1 MEQLQCK
8 IFTDMKKN
16 ILGILLF
23 LVMQSAFAQRTA
35 YHFSPEN
42 LFNQGKEMFLEKNYA
57 GAQDLLSKFI
67 SESHDE
73 FLEEEAEYMIALSS
87 FYRNSGDSGDRLKEF
102 LDNYPESVHR
112 HRINFLIGS
121 FHFDKK
127 EWAVAKHWL
136 TQSDIDYLTPSEQE
150 DYIFRLAY
158 SDLQLG
164 DKQSAQRYFELLYR
178 NSKKYRDTA
187 DYYLGYI
194 DYTNADYDAAL
205 KRFERL
211 RNHPEFGEEVAFYT
225 AQTTFFK
232 EKLQEA
238 IQLAQNFLEK
248 YPQGAHSPEM
258 YRVLGNSYFRL
269 GQPTKAISNYQHY
282 FEKTDKPL
290 RGDAYFMGLAYAE
303 TNQYPEAIRMFQ
315 LSVGDPDALT
325 QNAWVQ
331 LGQMYLKTGEKQ
343 SAQMAFEAASRYN
356 FDEKASETALFNYAL
371 LVHETNF
378 SVFSES
384 ITLFENFLRRYPK
397 SVYAD
402 RVNDILAETFLT
414 TKDYSAALSAIN
426 RIANPSRRI
435 LEAKQAVL
443 FQLGA
448 QQFIDGNLGKA
459 ISYFDDCIGMGN
471 YDSEA
476 RNNAFFWRG
485 ESHYRLGNYTNAES
499 DFNTF
504 TSTASPSSENYAL
517 GWYNLGYAR
526 FKQNRYASAQNAFQ
540 RYISLENDK
549 RTPEVADAY
558 NRIGDTYYYNRAFS
572 DAERYYA
579 QAAELNPSVAD
590 YAAYQKA
597 FVMGLQHN
605 YQGKI
610 AALEDLMRR
619 FPNSQ
624 YFDDALFE
632 KSRALTMLNRENE
645 AISVLQQLVSSFP
658 NSSLA
663 SQAGIQL
670 GQLYY
675 NLGEHKRSIDAYKN
689 VIQHFPG
696 TDDAKTALVS
706 MESVYRDMNDI
717 QSYVNY
723 ANSLPGG
730 MRISTSKQDSLTYL
744 AAEGLY
750 MRGSRPQAEQALL
763 SYLQNY
769 PNGAYSSD
777 ANYYLAVISAEKGN
791 KTQAL
796 EYYRKVI
803 DANNPKFLENALVY
817 TADSEFEN
825 GDYRTALTDYS
836 KLAGMARSSTNKQ
849 IGLMGMVRV
858 QSKLGSYHEVART
871 ATDLLSTGNLSPEI
885 ATEARY
891 LRAKAYQQI
900 NEVDKAMADFQAI
913 ANDTRSVYGAEAQ
926 FILADTYLK
935 WKSYDKAE
943 AQVKSFMQKG
953 TPHQYWMARAL
964 IVLSD
969 TYAAKG
975 DKFQARQ
982 YIESLN
988 ANYKGNEADIR
999 QMIDERLKN

>member
-1 MEQLQCK
+1 
-8 IFTDMKKN
+8 MKKN

-23 LVMQSAFAQRTA
+23 LVIQSTFAQRTA

-42 LFNQGKEMFLEKNYA
+42 LYNQGKEMFLEKNYA
-57 GAQDLLSKFI
+57 GAQDLLGKFI
-67 SESHDE
+67 AENHDS
-73 FLEEEAEYMIALSS
+73 FLKEEAEYMIALSS
-87 FYRNSGDSGDRLKEF
+87 FYRGSDDSGDRLKDF
-102 LDNYPESVHR
+102 LDTYPESVHR
-112 HRINFLIGS
+112 HQINFLIGS

-127 EWAVAKHWL
+127 EWAVAKHWFEL
-136 TQSDIDYLTPSEQE
+136 SDLDYLTPSEQE
-150 DYIFRLAY
+150 DYCFRLAY

-164 DKQSAQRYFELLYR
+164 DKQSAKRYFELLYQ
-178 NSKKYRDTA
+178 NSNKYRDAA

-194 DYTNADYDAAL
+194 DYTNAEYDAAL
-205 KRFERL
+205 RRFERL

-225 AQTTFFK
+225 TQATFFK
-232 EKLQEA
+232 ENLQEA
-238 IQLAQNFLEK
+238 IQLAQNFVEK
-248 YPQGAHSPEM
+248 YPQSKHNPEM

-269 GQPTKAISNYQHY
+269 GQSTKAISNYRHY
-282 FEKTDKPL
+282 FDTTDKPL
-290 RGDAYFMGLAYAE
+290 RGDAYFMGLSYAE
-303 TNQYPEAIRMFQ
+303 TNQYREAIRMFQ
-315 LSVGDPDALT
+315 LVVGDPDALT
-325 QNAWVQ
+325 QNAWLQ

-343 SAQMAFEAASRYN
+343 SAQMAFEAASRFN

-384 ITLFENFLRRYPK
+384 ISLFENFLKRYPN
-397 SVYAD
+397 SIYAN

-435 LEAKQAVL
+435 LEAKQTVL

-459 ISYFDDCIGMGN
+459 ISYFDDCIGMGI

-485 ESHYRLGNYTNAES
+485 ESHYRLGNYAKAET
-499 DFNTF
+499 DFNSF
-504 TSTASPSSENYAL
+504 TSSANPSSKNYAL

-526 FKQNRYASAQNAFQ
+526 FKQNKYVEAQNAFQ
-540 RYISLENDK
+540 KYISTENDK
-549 RTPEVADAY
+549 QRPEVADAY
-558 NRIGDTYYYNRAFS
+558 NRIGDAYYYNRSF
-572 DAERYYA
+572 AEAQRYYA
-579 QAAELNPSVAD
+579 LASESNPSGAD
-590 YAAYQKA
+590 YAAFQKA
-597 FVMGLQHN
+597 FVMGLQHD

-610 AALEDLMRR
+610 AALDDLMRR
-619 FPNSQ
+619 FPDSP
-624 YFDDALFE
+624 YYDDALFE

-645 AISVLQQLVSSFP
+645 AIAVLQQLIASFP
-658 NSSLA
+658 NNSLA

-675 NLGEHKRSIDAYKN
+675 NTEDYKRSIDAYKS
-689 VIQHFPG
+689 VVQHFPG
-696 TDDAKTALVS
+696 TDDAKIALVS

-717 QSYVNY
+717 QSYVKY

-730 MRISTSKQDSLTYL
+730 MRISTSKQDSLTYI

-750 MRGSRPQAEQALL
+750 LRGSHDQARSAMLN
-763 SYLQNY
+763 YLQTY

-777 ANYYLAVISAEKGN
+777 ANYYLAAISAEKGN
-791 KTQAL
+791 KAQAL
-796 EYYRKVI
+796 TYYRKVI
-803 DANNPKFLENALVY
+803 DANNPKFLENALIY
-817 TADSEFEN
+817 TANSEFEN
-825 GDYRTALTDYS
+825 GDYRAALADYS
-836 KLAGMARSSTNKQ
+836 KLANMARTSTNKQ
-849 IGLMGMVRV
+849 TGLLGMVRS
-858 QSKLGSYHEVART
+858 QSKLGNYRDVVKA
-871 ATDLLSTGNLSPEI
+871 ATDLLTDKNLSPEI

-900 NEVDKAMADFQAI
+900 NEGDKALADFQTI
-913 ANDTRSVYGAEAQ
+913 ANDTRNVYGAEAQ

-935 WKSYDKAE
+935 GKSYDKAE

-975 DKFQARQ
+975 DNFQARQ
-982 YIESLN
+982 YLESLN
-988 ANYKGNEADIR
+988 ANYKGNEPDIR
-999 QMIDERLKN
+999 KMIDERLKK